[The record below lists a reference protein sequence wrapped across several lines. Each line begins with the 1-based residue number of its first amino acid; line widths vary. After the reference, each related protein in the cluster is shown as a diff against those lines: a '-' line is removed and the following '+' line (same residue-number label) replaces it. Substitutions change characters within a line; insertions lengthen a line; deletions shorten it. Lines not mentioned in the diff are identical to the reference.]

1 MDHNMFCFQCEQ
13 TAGCTGCTSRGVC
26 GKDAQTAQVQDRL
39 TGALIG
45 LARAADTSPDAG
57 PETWQLMIEGL
68 FATLN
73 ALAGRVR
80 AEKQRLV
87 PDCAVCTAPCGRTG
101 DYDLAQL
108 WGAQEDIRSLKSLLL
123 FGSRGMAAYAYH
135 AMVLG
140 YRDES
145 VERFLS
151 KALFA
156 VGEDWSMEELLPL
169 VLELGEVNLRC
180 MALLVGMPRLFMLVQ
195 VAPFMGGNIL
205 TGQLRTTV
213 VFACYLVLH
222 PAIVASLPETQGLS
236 PSTFALYGAILV
248 KETLIGML
256 LGYLSGMLFW
266 TIQCA
271 GFFIDNQRGA
281 SMAEGADPLSG
292 EQTSPLGSFFF
303 QSAVYLFFSTGAFL
317 ALLGVVYASYEIW
330 PVTQLIPLSVFKDIN
345 LPLFFAG
352 RVSWLLL
359 MMLLLSGP
367 IVVACLLTDVSLGLI
382 NRFASQLNVYVLAM
396 PIKSGVA
403 AFLMLFYFM
412 MLLSNATGLFDGVK
426 ADFEQLRRLLP

>member
-1 MDHNMFCFQCEQ
+1 MHTICIIIKYRDAVRRIKAQE
-13 TAGCTGCTSRGVC
+13 TIRIKTTDRLSIKC
-26 GKDAQTAQVQDRL
+26 GKNTRRPTA
-39 TGALIG
+39 
-45 LARAADTSPDAG
+45 SPDG
-57 PETWQLMIEGL
+57 
-68 FATLN
+68 TLQS
-73 ALAGRVR
+73 GRHPPR
-80 AEKQRLV
+80 RLHL
-87 PDCAVCTAPCGRTG
+87 
-101 DYDLAQL
+101 DYQ
-108 WGAQEDIRSLKSLLL
+108 
-123 FGSRGMAAYAYH
+123 
-135 AMVLG
+135 
-140 YRDES
+140 
-145 VERFLS
+145 
-151 KALFA
+151 ALFN
-156 VGEDWSMEELLPL
+156 ELHLFEQL
-169 VLELGEVNLRC
+169 L
-180 MALLVGMPRLFMLVQ
+180 ALLVGMPRLFMLVQ

-213 VFACYLVLH
+213 VFACYLILH

-426 ADFEQLRRLLP
+426 ADFEQFRRLLP

>member
-1 MDHNMFCFQCEQ
+1 MESAAIDYAMKALYLVLMLSMPPIIVASLIGILLSLIQAITQLQEQ
-13 TAGCTGCTSRGVC
+13 TLTFGVKLLAVVLTLFIMGGLAQRRNSPLRRRYFQPFLYDTLIGRGPGKARGEEC
-26 GKDAQTAQVQDRL
+26 GKNTRRPTA
-39 TGALIG
+39 
-45 LARAADTSPDAG
+45 SPDG
-57 PETWQLMIEGL
+57 
-68 FATLN
+68 TLQS
-73 ALAGRVR
+73 GRHPPR
-80 AEKQRLV
+80 RLHL
-87 PDCAVCTAPCGRTG
+87 
-101 DYDLAQL
+101 DYQ
-108 WGAQEDIRSLKSLLL
+108 
-123 FGSRGMAAYAYH
+123 
-135 AMVLG
+135 
-140 YRDES
+140 
-145 VERFLS
+145 
-151 KALFA
+151 ALFN
-156 VGEDWSMEELLPL
+156 ELHLFEQL
-169 VLELGEVNLRC
+169 L
-180 MALLVGMPRLFMLVQ
+180 ALLVGMPRLFMLVQ

-330 PVTQLIPLSVFKDIN
+330 PVTQLIPLSVFKDIH

>member
-1 MDHNMFCFQCEQ
+1 
-13 TAGCTGCTSRGVC
+13 
-26 GKDAQTAQVQDRL
+26 
-39 TGALIG
+39 
-45 LARAADTSPDAG
+45 
-57 PETWQLMIEGL
+57 
-68 FATLN
+68 
-73 ALAGRVR
+73 
-80 AEKQRLV
+80 
-87 PDCAVCTAPCGRTG
+87 
-101 DYDLAQL
+101 
-108 WGAQEDIRSLKSLLL
+108 
-123 FGSRGMAAYAYH
+123 
-135 AMVLG
+135 
-140 YRDES
+140 
-145 VERFLS
+145 
-151 KALFA
+151 
-156 VGEDWSMEELLPL
+156 
-169 VLELGEVNLRC
+169 
-180 MALLVGMPRLFMLVQ
+180 
-195 VAPFMGGNIL
+195 
-205 TGQLRTTV
+205 
-213 VFACYLVLH
+213 
-222 PAIVASLPETQGLS
+222 
-236 PSTFALYGAILV
+236 
-248 KETLIGML
+248 ML

-330 PVTQLIPLSVFKDIN
+330 PVTQLIPLSVFKDIH

>member
-26 GKDAQTAQVQDRL
+26 GKDAQTAQAQDRL

-68 FATLN
+68 FATLTN
-73 ALAGRVR
+73 VNFDPDSLHTLTARVWV
-80 AEKQRLV
+80 EKQRLV

-140 YRDES
+140 YRDET

-169 VLELGEVNLRC
+169 VLELGGYAETQHRTGLNGGTGTTTGFAHDAVLANAAQIVEAVRSG
-180 MALLVGMPRLFMLVQ
+180 AIRHFFLVGGCDGARAGRNYYTEFVRQTPPDTVVLTLACGKYRFHDMDLGTVAGLPRLLDIGQCNDAYSAIQIALALAEAFHCGVNDLPLSMVLSWYEQ
-195 VAPFMGGNIL
+195 KAVAILLTLLHLGIRNIRL
-205 TGQLRTTV
+205 GPTLPAFLSPNVLQ
-213 VFACYLVLH
+213 YLVEH
-222 PAIVASLPETQGLS
+222 YAIAPITTPE
-236 PSTFALYGAILV
+236 
-248 KETLIGML
+248 
-256 LGYLSGMLFW
+256 
-266 TIQCA
+266 
-271 GFFIDNQRGA
+271 
-281 SMAEGADPLSG
+281 ADL
-292 EQTSPLGSFFF
+292 
-303 QSAVYLFFSTGAFL
+303 A
-317 ALLGVVYASYEIW
+317 ALLGS
-330 PVTQLIPLSVFKDIN
+330 
-345 LPLFFAG
+345 
-352 RVSWLLL
+352 
-359 MMLLLSGP
+359 
-367 IVVACLLTDVSLGLI
+367 
-382 NRFASQLNVYVLAM
+382 
-396 PIKSGVA
+396 
-403 AFLMLFYFM
+403 
-412 MLLSNATGLFDGVK
+412 
-426 ADFEQLRRLLP
+426 

>member
-1 MDHNMFCFQCEQ
+1 MDYQ
-13 TAGCTGCTSRGVC
+13 
-26 GKDAQTAQVQDRL
+26 
-39 TGALIG
+39 
-45 LARAADTSPDAG
+45 
-57 PETWQLMIEGL
+57 
-68 FATLN
+68 
-73 ALAGRVR
+73 
-80 AEKQRLV
+80 
-87 PDCAVCTAPCGRTG
+87 
-101 DYDLAQL
+101 
-108 WGAQEDIRSLKSLLL
+108 
-123 FGSRGMAAYAYH
+123 
-135 AMVLG
+135 
-140 YRDES
+140 
-145 VERFLS
+145 
-151 KALFA
+151 ALFN
-156 VGEDWSMEELLPL
+156 ELHLFEQL
-169 VLELGEVNLRC
+169 L
-180 MALLVGMPRLFMLVQ
+180 ALLVGMPRLFMLVQ

-213 VFACYLVLH
+213 VFACYLILH

-271 GFFIDNQRGA
+271 GFFIDNQR
-281 SMAEGADPLSG
+281 
-292 EQTSPLGSFFF
+292 GSFFF

>member
-1 MDHNMFCFQCEQ
+1 MMAKRLAPVLKAHGVIDEHGAYVAPVFSTPELPPQLGEYLFQRLSPAFRFKVDPALLPPTFALSR
-13 TAGCTGCTSRGVC
+13 TAG
-26 GKDAQTAQVQDRL
+26 
-39 TGALIG
+39 
-45 LARAADTSPDAG
+45 DT
-57 PETWQLMIEGL
+57 
-68 FATLN
+68 
-73 ALAGRVR
+73 
-80 AEKQRLV
+80 
-87 PDCAVCTAPCGRTG
+87 
-101 DYDLAQL
+101 
-108 WGAQEDIRSLKSLLL
+108 
-123 FGSRGMAAYAYH
+123 
-135 AMVLG
+135 
-140 YRDES
+140 
-145 VERFLS
+145 VEMQPY
-151 KALFA
+151 
-156 VGEDWSMEELLPL
+156 G
-169 VLELGEVNLRC
+169 
-180 MALLVGMPRLFMLVQ
+180 FMLGQ
-195 VAPFMGGNIL
+195 GAPVMGGNIL
-205 TGQLRTTV
+205 TGQLRTAG
-213 VFACYLVLH
+213 VFACYLIRH
-222 PAIVASLPETQGLS
+222 PAVVASLPEAQGLS

-292 EQTSPLGSFFF
+292 EQTWPLGSFFF
-303 QSAVYLFFSTGAFL
+303 RSAVYLFFSTGAFL

>member
-1 MDHNMFCFQCEQ
+1 
-13 TAGCTGCTSRGVC
+13 
-26 GKDAQTAQVQDRL
+26 
-39 TGALIG
+39 
-45 LARAADTSPDAG
+45 
-57 PETWQLMIEGL
+57 
-68 FATLN
+68 
-73 ALAGRVR
+73 
-80 AEKQRLV
+80 
-87 PDCAVCTAPCGRTG
+87 
-101 DYDLAQL
+101 
-108 WGAQEDIRSLKSLLL
+108 
-123 FGSRGMAAYAYH
+123 
-135 AMVLG
+135 
-140 YRDES
+140 
-145 VERFLS
+145 
-151 KALFA
+151 
-156 VGEDWSMEELLPL
+156 
-169 VLELGEVNLRC
+169 
-180 MALLVGMPRLFMLVQ
+180 
-195 VAPFMGGNIL
+195 
-205 TGQLRTTV
+205 
-213 VFACYLVLH
+213 
-222 PAIVASLPETQGLS
+222 
-236 PSTFALYGAILV
+236 
-248 KETLIGML
+248 ML

-330 PVTQLIPLSVFKDIN
+330 PVTQLIPLSVFQDIN

-412 MLLSNATGLFDGVK
+412 MLLSNATGLFDGIK

>member
-1 MDHNMFCFQCEQ
+1 MDYQ
-13 TAGCTGCTSRGVC
+13 
-26 GKDAQTAQVQDRL
+26 
-39 TGALIG
+39 
-45 LARAADTSPDAG
+45 
-57 PETWQLMIEGL
+57 
-68 FATLN
+68 
-73 ALAGRVR
+73 
-80 AEKQRLV
+80 
-87 PDCAVCTAPCGRTG
+87 
-101 DYDLAQL
+101 
-108 WGAQEDIRSLKSLLL
+108 
-123 FGSRGMAAYAYH
+123 
-135 AMVLG
+135 
-140 YRDES
+140 
-145 VERFLS
+145 
-151 KALFA
+151 ALFN
-156 VGEDWSMEELLPL
+156 ELHLFEQL
-169 VLELGEVNLRC
+169 L
-180 MALLVGMPRLFMLVQ
+180 ALLVGMPRLFMLVQ

-222 PAIVASLPETQGLS
+222 PAIVAGLPETQGLS
-236 PSTFALYGAILV
+236 LSTFALYGTILV

-330 PVTQLIPLSVFKDIN
+330 PESRSIM
-345 LPLFFAG
+345 
-352 RVSWLLL
+352 SWLLL

-412 MLLSNATGLFDGVK
+412 MLLSNATGLFDGIK